1 MPVIYRKKGNRGVIE
16 RTKSSVNLTRFKNVL
31 GFPFPEMI
39 IVIPCYKE
47 PDVIR
52 TVQSLFDC
60 ERGDFPAEII
70 LLINSYQIDS
80 DEIIEINRKTYHEV
94 SGFASVNNTGN
105 FFLTPVWVENLPGHQ
120 TGAGLPRKLGMDE
133 AIRHFQGA
141 QLGILVSLDADCL
154 VEKNYLTEIYRN
166 FKEYDLNSATIAF
179 HHPVENLDEAN
190 PLRQATVQ
198 YEMYLQYYR
207 SALEYCGYP
216 YPYFTVGSA
225 FAVTAETYTKVG
237 GMGKQQSGE
246 DFYFLQKVFPLGKTK
261 FIDTTCVYPAAR
273 TSDRVPFGTG
283 PALQNML
290 NENTTVKMTYRFES
304 FKSLKILFDN
314 LDSFFKQPAETIE
327 IFIKNL
333 PEYLFLFLR
342 EDGFVEKVAEI
353 NRHTATLLSFRKR
366 FFNYFNAFKIVKY
379 LNFVHPDYLGF
390 SAVETE
396 YCVLILLTKKSV
408 TV

>member
-1 MPVIYRKKGNRGVIE
+1 
-16 RTKSSVNLTRFKNVL
+16 
-31 GFPFPEMI
+31 MI

-60 ERGDFPAEII
+60 ERGNFPVEII

-80 DEIIEINRKTYHEV
+80 KEVIEINQKSYREV
-94 SGFASVNNTGN
+94 SGFASANNTGN

-133 AIRHFQGA
+133 AIRHFHGDKS
-141 QLGILVSLDADCL
+141 GILVSLDADCL
-154 VEKNYLTEIYRN
+154 VEKNYLIEIYWH
-166 FKEYDLNSATIAF
+166 FKEYGLNSATIAF
-179 HHPVENLDEAN
+179 HHPVENLDEAD

-198 YEMYLQYYR
+198 YEMYLHYYR

-216 YPYFTVGSA
+216 YPYFTIGSA
-225 FAVTAETYTKVG
+225 FAVTAETYTKAG

-246 DFYFLQKVFPLGKTK
+246 DFYFLQKVFPLGKTQ

-283 PALQNML
+283 PALQKML
-290 NENTTVKMTYRFES
+290 NENTTVKMTYRFEA
-304 FKSLKILFDN
+304 FKSLKMLFDH
-314 LDSFFKQPAETIE
+314 LDSLFKQPAGIIET
-327 IFIKNL
+327 FTKNL
-333 PEYLFLFLR
+333 PEYLSLFLQ
-342 EDGFVEKVAEI
+342 EDGFTEKMAEI
-353 NRHTATLLSFRKR
+353 NQHTATLPNFRKR

-379 LNFVHPDYLGF
+379 LNFVHPDYLGYR
-390 SAVETE
+390 AVETQYSE
-396 YCVLILLTKKSV
+396 CIAYFL
-408 TV
+408 